1 MGRLISISFRYW
13 VKDKRFRV
21 SNNVTGISIR
31 VMELFIY
38 QSLVILKLEF
48 ISSDVKVE
56 IYLVNDIERILMLWV
71 NSNLTLVFKTK
82 KLKIEI

>member
-71 NSNLTLVFKTK
+71 NSNLTLVFTTK
-82 KLKIEI
+82 KIKIEI